1 MILNIILW
9 VLFGALAGWIASLI
23 MRTNAEQGAVGN
35 IIIGIIGAVIGGW
48 IARTLTGNDI
58 TGFNL
63 ASLVIA
69 VIGAVVLLAV
79 LRAFGVMGG
88 RGVDHRI

>member
-1 MILNIILW
+1 MLLNLILW
-9 VLFGALAGWIASLI
+9 VLFGGLAGWIASLI
-23 MRTNAEQGAVGN
+23 MRTDAEQGAVGN
-35 IIIGIIGAVIGGW
+35 VIIGVIGAIIGGW
-48 IARTLTGNDI
+48 LARMFMGADV

-63 ASLVIA
+63 TSLVIA
-69 VIGAVVLLAV
+69 VVGAVVLLAV